1 VRNGAWNES
10 GFRRSRCSSVGRA
23 TGLRLDFVPSRS
35 YQIRDVEGGAMS
47 KVTRLGASVGADE
60 VAIRS
65 IAPPQGTPHLGS
77 VLVPPLIGG
86 SGLQQFG
93 YFRSL
98 NERGYRLFTFDYRG
112 HGRSGGRFRVRNTI
126 QDAHAV
132 LRAVRAELDGGPLF
146 GVADCYGCIPLL
158 CAAAREPGAF
168 RALALFN
175 PIPSLQHIAPP
186 AAVLAE
192 YFAPRDASGKR
203 RLAWRDPLDLRG
215 MVLATT
221 RRLFA
226 HVDQSRAHFGIL
238 RYARAHTWLAAW
250 EYLRKQPLASVV
262 SDAQAEVWFGRSDRL
277 LRLVEPEAEA
287 RYRALWRTHLPNAE
301 VRVLEDADHFW
312 TGVRAR
318 ASAVA
323 AALFER
329 VAPVPAEPA
338 GACYREPGEA
348 PGWNHQLGG
357 LTTSSGLKHFVAR

>member
-1 VRNGAWNES
+1 MA
-10 GFRRSRCSSVGRA
+10 
-23 TGLRLDFVPSRS
+23 
-35 YQIRDVEGGAMS
+35 

-65 IAPPQGTPHLGS
+65 IAPPPGTPRRGS

-93 YFRSL
+93 YFREL
-98 NERGYRLFTFDYRG
+98 NQRGYRLFTFDYRG
-112 HGRSGGRFRVRNTI
+112 HGRSGGRFRVQSTI
-126 QDAHAV
+126 QDARAV
-132 LRAVRAELDGGPLF
+132 LRAVRTELDGEPLF

-158 CAAAREPGAF
+158 TAAAGEPGAF

-186 AAVLAE
+186 AAVLCE
-192 YFAPRDASGKR
+192 YFAPRDAAGKR
-203 RLAWRDPLDLRG
+203 HLAWRDPLDLRG

-226 HVDQSRAHFGIL
+226 HVDQSREHFGIL
-238 RYARAHTWLAAW
+238 RYARAHTWHAAW
-250 EYLRKQPLASVV
+250 EYLWKRPLAGIA
-262 SDAQAEVWFGRSDRL
+262 SDVPAEVWFGRSDRL
-277 LRLVEPEAEA
+277 LNLVEPEAEA
-287 RYRALWRTHLPNAE
+287 RYRALWQRHLPNAA

-312 TGVRAR
+312 TGVQAR

-329 VAPVPAEPA
+329 VLASARH
-338 GACYREPGEA
+338 REPGEA
-348 PGWNHQLGG
+348 SGWNHQLGG
-357 LTTSSGLKHFVAR
+357 FTTSSGLKHFVAR